1 MCGLSD
7 PSGGG
12 AAGCGN
18 GVVMMKSVSAPLML
32 SSPLVSNHTP
42 NPPLLPP
49 PSPSNPIFAP
59 PYPSDA
65 QLAPPSPPWW
75 IIHASSKDSPGSSQT
90 RSQGRTMKSPV
101 MAAWI
106 SGCRRISAVGV
117 FWESE
122 EGARRSGLGR
132 GRDVRCGF
140 WARAVVMAAA
150 DEGAVMSLMSFCFL
164 LVLGLWWL
172 WENQNS

>member
-1 MCGLSD
+1 MCGLSE

-12 AAGCGN
+12 AAGCGSDA
-18 GVVMMKSVSAPLML
+18 VMTKSVSAPLML

-49 PSPSNPIFAP
+49 PSPPNPIFDP
-59 PYPSDA
+59 PYSSDV

-90 RSQGRTMKSPV
+90 RSQGRTMKSPII
-101 MAAWI
+101 AAWI
-106 SGCRRISAVGV
+106 SGSRRTSAVGV
-117 FWESE
+117 FCERE
-122 EGARRSGLGR
+122 EGARRSGLGS

-140 WARAVVMAAA
+140 CARAVVMAAA
-150 DEGAVMSLMSFCFL
+150 DEGGVMSFMSYDFHQSWNYK
-164 LVLGLWWL
+164 GM
-172 WENQNS
+172 EINKNA